1 MLQQVRYSLDAIRE
15 EARELV
21 CQGVIDRKQ
30 PIYVLCQFIPAR
42 DWEAVEREL
51 ERNDFL
57 LRDEILDL
65 IGREDWSED
74 G

>member
-1 MLQQVRYSLDAIRE
+1 MLQQARYSLDAIRE

-21 CQGVIDRKQ
+21 RQGVIDRKQ

-42 DWEAVEREL
+42 DWEEAEREL

-65 IGREDWSED
+65 IGREDWLED
-74 G
+74 V